1 MFIFIQL
8 EKDTMRD
15 RYIKEDGC
23 RLQVFYLFSQPSRI
37 VFRTSLQRK
46 NFMRYSKSL
55 FAFLFA
61 VVFLLAAGS
70 GRAQSKSTKYPDPPT
85 ATEKTVWPMR
95 LTDAEWKARL
105 TPEQFYVLREEGTER
120 AGSGK
125 YDHFYEKGTYYS
137 AASLQP
143 VFSSTAKFNS
153 GTGWPSFYAPISPDA
168 VRLIKDD
175 SYGMVRWAVVD
186 SKSGS
191 HLGHVFDDGPAPTG
205 KRYCMN
211 SAALIF
217 VPEGGKPPV
226 SSKN

>member
-1 MFIFIQL
+1 MPHTR
-8 EKDTMRD
+8 K
-15 RYIKEDGC
+15 
-23 RLQVFYLFSQPSRI
+23 FSFS
-37 VFRTSLQRK
+37 VMMVAAMLSLHCG
-46 NFMRYSKSL
+46 L
-55 FAFLFA
+55 
-61 VVFLLAAGS
+61 
-70 GRAQSKSTKYPDPPT
+70 AQSKKYPDPPV
-85 ATEKTVWPMR
+85 ASSKTGWPIQ
-95 LTDAEWKARL
+95 LTDAQWKARL
-105 TPEQFYVLREEGTER
+105 TPEQYNILREEGTER

-137 AASLQP
+137 AATLQP
-143 VFSSTAKFNS
+143 LFSSETKFNS

-168 VRLIKDD
+168 VRLIRDE
-175 SYGMVRWAVVD
+175 SFGEVRMAVVD

-217 VPEGGKPPV
+217 VPEGGKPPT